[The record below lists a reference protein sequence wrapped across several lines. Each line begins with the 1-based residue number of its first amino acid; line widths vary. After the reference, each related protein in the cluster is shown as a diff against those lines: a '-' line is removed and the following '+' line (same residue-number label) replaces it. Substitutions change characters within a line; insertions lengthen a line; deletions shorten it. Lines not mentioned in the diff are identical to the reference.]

1 MWENGDDFDKVTF
14 PSVLKRTTK
23 QCRCAPLLFL
33 LGVWLTSRYAAP
45 LLKLFASFCHGQMF
59 DLGCTDSILLTQ
71 AAASVLPTTPSSL
84 ITGWLSCCVSVVPQH
99 RRLLYDV
106 FTKHYR
112 VRRSALQARLSQE
125 FGDVS
130 KAEVDRLL
138 HVRKGV
144 RRVWCAVVR
153 L

>member
-1 MWENGDDFDKVTF
+1 MAAA
-14 PSVLKRTTK
+14 VLLTTPTLVK
-23 QCRCAPLLFL
+23 LLF
-33 LGVWLTSRYAAP
+33 VA
-45 LLKLFASFCHGQMF
+45 
-59 DLGCTDSILLTQ
+59 
-71 AAASVLPTTPSSL
+71 
-84 ITGWLSCCVSVVPQH
+84 PQH

-138 HVRKGV
+138 HVSRGV
-144 RRVWCAVVR
+144 
-153 L
+153 

>member
-1 MWENGDDFDKVTF
+1 MFGLWENGDDFDKVTF

-23 QCRCAPLLFL
+23 QCRCAPLVFL

-45 LLKLFASFCHGQMF
+45 LLKLLFASFCHGQMF
-59 DLGCTDSILLTQ
+59 DLGCTDSILSTQ

-84 ITGWLSCCVSVVPQH
+84 ISCCVSVVPQH
-99 RRLLYDV
+99 RRLLYDA

-144 RRVWCAVVR
+144 RRVCCAVVR